1 MRSDGICYAVLE
13 FFSFTYYYSK
23 AASLLMVLLDIVVL
37 FTVGFFGMQL
47 DRVKKGGQHLA
58 DGDLDYKIPTDR
70 MYWDLQKHAQNL
82 NSISEGMAV
91 SVEER
96 LKNER

>member
-1 MRSDGICYAVLE
+1 
-13 FFSFTYYYSK
+13 
-23 AASLLMVLLDIVVL
+23 
-37 FTVGFFGMQL
+37 MQL